1 MHNMIDGLLEYSR
14 IETRGDPFEPVDL
27 DDVLDDVRENL
38 QMRIDES
45 NAEITADDLPCVDG
59 DVSQLRQVLQNLL
72 SNAIEY
78 SGDEPPQVDISA
90 TRDDERWL
98 ISVQDTGIGIDPDE
112 QERIF
117 EVFQRLHTYEE
128 HSGTGIG
135 LALSQRVVERHGGEI
150 WVDSEP
156 GGVDVFVYASGC
168 RYVNYPPYSPAA
180 AGSLRVGL
188 PALTT
193 RLASTS
199 TKDKPSSVDV
209 AVTVSTGVA
218 SE

>member
-1 MHNMIDGLLEYSR
+1 
-14 IETRGDPFEPVDL
+14 
-27 DDVLDDVRENL
+27 
-38 QMRIDES
+38 MRIDES

-156 GGVDVFVYASGC
+156 GE
-168 RYVNYPPYSPAA
+168 
-180 AGSLRVGL
+180 GSTFSFTL
-188 PALTT
+188 PA
-193 RLASTS
+193 
-199 TKDKPSSVDV
+199 VD
-209 AVTVSTGVA
+209 T
-218 SE
+218 

>member
-1 MHNMIDGLLEYSR
+1 MVTSYLQLIEDRYGDALDEDGEEFLEFAVDGAERMHNMIDGLLEYSR

-156 GGVDVFVYASGC
+156 GE
-168 RYVNYPPYSPAA
+168 
-180 AGSLRVGL
+180 GSTFSFTL
-188 PALTT
+188 PA
-193 RLASTS
+193 
-199 TKDKPSSVDV
+199 VD
-209 AVTVSTGVA
+209 T
-218 SE
+218 

>member
-1 MHNMIDGLLEYSR
+1 MATS
-14 IETRGDPFEPVDL
+14 
-27 DDVLDDVRENL
+27 
-38 QMRIDES
+38 
-45 NAEITADDLPCVDG
+45 AK
-59 DVSQLRQVLQNLL
+59 LRQVLQNLL

-135 LALSQRVVERHGGEI
+135 PQAVPAGRRAPRRRDLGRLRTRR
-150 WVDSEP
+150 
-156 GGVDVFVYASGC
+156 GVDVFAYASGC
-168 RYVNYPPYSPAA
+168 RYVNYPPYPL
-180 AGSLRVGL
+180 LRVPLRGGFL
-188 PALTT
+188 LDDATCIPLQRRTNLRQWT
-193 RLASTS
+193 
-199 TKDKPSSVDV
+199 
-209 AVTVSTGVA
+209 
-218 SE
+218 